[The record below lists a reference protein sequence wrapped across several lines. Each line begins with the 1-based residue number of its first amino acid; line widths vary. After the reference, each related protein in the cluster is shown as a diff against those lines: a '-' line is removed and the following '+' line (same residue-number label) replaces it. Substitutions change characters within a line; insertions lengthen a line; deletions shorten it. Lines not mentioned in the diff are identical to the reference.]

1 MVFVLIRDVPSQSH
15 IQRHRCILG
24 SFVHQRLRPRVRAC
38 VASSGVLETIML
50 RATQHPLLFELNN
63 SKVPYLVFPDNRDRQ
78 ELALDS
84 HPVYEEDDMGQ
95 TTVNTNHEIIARDP
109 RFASPLQ
116 RIQRLNEALILR
128 RCRNHDCCTRI
139 SQNLSTLTRLQRE
152 KKEELKQNRRTG
164 AFPIEG
170 KGSDPDSW
178 IRMNLNP
185 FPVLDMLLAMKGKFS
200 SRFME

>member
-1 MVFVLIRDVPSQSH
+1 
-15 IQRHRCILG
+15 
-24 SFVHQRLRPRVRAC
+24 
-38 VASSGVLETIML
+38 
-50 RATQHPLLFELNN
+50 
-63 SKVPYLVFPDNRDRQ
+63 
-78 ELALDS
+78 LALDS

-128 RCRNHDCCTRI
+128 RRRNHDRCTRI

-164 AFPIEG
+164 AFPMWAEPAPRGMQDKEREG
-170 KGSDPDSW
+170 IRPRFVDSDESQSVSRARYVTGYEGQ
-178 IRMNLNP
+178 ILQSIHGMN
-185 FPVLDMLLAMKGKFS
+185 VIS
-200 SRFME
+200 SGRVSGI